1 MLHLNTQLP
10 PNHKKNTIF
19 MLFAYLNFTDQV
31 IHMKIGKVLH
41 FLDKDGH
48 FPKRLTLMINKSNG
62 I

>member
-1 MLHLNTQLP
+1 
-10 PNHKKNTIF
+10 
-19 MLFAYLNFTDQV
+19 MLFAYLNFTDHV

-62 I
+62 M